1 MRKAANIKSR
11 DQNYKER
18 KITFLIRERK
28 KKSKKRKSQLS
39 PAYNRRFC
47 IHVTGI
53 EQSRKGNIMR
63 IRKSFF

>member
-28 KKSKKRKSQLS
+28 KK
-39 PAYNRRFC
+39 
-47 IHVTGI
+47 I
-53 EQSRKGNIMR
+53 
-63 IRKSFF
+63 